1 MTGEPQPCML
11 RWLLSANL
19 NVEPACA
26 AQRLGSTSRYRQ
38 WPQLSRVVLRTPRA
52 SCGHVWF
59 KALGKKFMLK
69 ESKKSV
75 RLFFAIIS
83 FLYFVMGAGAVSQL
97 IIFIHDNP
105 GAHLAPLFL
114 TQTAFRIF
122 IALAFGYVALKF
134 SHLITDKPKTIKGI
148 LHFNFWGPFVFMLI
162 FLL

>member
-1 MTGEPQPCML
+1 
-11 RWLLSANL
+11 
-19 NVEPACA
+19 
-26 AQRLGSTSRYRQ
+26 
-38 WPQLSRVVLRTPRA
+38 
-52 SCGHVWF
+52 
-59 KALGKKFMLK
+59 MLK

-97 IIFIHDNP
+97 IIFINDNP

-148 LHFNFWGPFVFMLI
+148 LHFNFWGSIVFLI
-162 FLL
+162 IFIILGTKVNFIGLVISALVYVYLLKSVDRLSKEEIEPKTA